1 METRPTRVV
10 NLLPAALV
18 VLGVLLLW
26 GAVQTL
32 GQTLLLITLALIIAA
47 GLNPA
52 VLWVT
57 KYRIPRGLAAALI
70 LFVVLGGTIGLVGAL
85 IPALI
90 SQLNSLI
97 SSIPAI
103 AQNVQT
109 WLVTSTASNPLLR
122 SVSESL
128 QSGDLAKQLQGLLS
142 AVPSTLLSAL
152 GATSNILNGAL
163 LGMLLLLMGFT
174 VLISPEPLLKGA
186 IAAVPNQYRDEV
198 SKALAKIGKQ
208 TAAWLTATLILSFV
222 MGLAVGLGL
231 WGLSLFGI
239 QSGNIL
245 LWSVIAGVS
254 NIIPVV
260 GSLFGLIPP
269 VLSSLSPSP
278 QNAIWVALVIFMLQQ
293 IVFNVLSPIVMSRG
307 VSLHPASLLVGV
319 LLFSGL
325 FGVIGAFLAVPFL
338 IICKALYEELYLP
351 AIGSRTVTDEDVAK
365 VLRGEILEP
374 QDTKN

>member
-1 METRPTRVV
+1 MDIRPIRVV
-10 NLLPAALV
+10 NLVPAALI

-32 GQTLLLITLALIIAA
+32 GQILLLITLALIIAA

-52 VLWVT
+52 VLWLT
-57 KYRIPRGLAAALI
+57 NHRIPRGLAAALI
-70 LFVVLGGTIGLVGAL
+70 LFVVLGGGIGLIGAL
-85 IPALI
+85 IPALV
-90 SQLNSLI
+90 SQLNSLV
-97 SSIPAI
+97 SSIPSI

-109 WLVTSTASNPLLR
+109 WLVQSTSSNPLFK

-163 LGMLLLLMGFT
+163 LGVLLLLMGFT

-186 IAAVPNQYRDEV
+186 LAAVPNHYRDEV
-198 SKALAKIGKQ
+198 SRAVAKIGKQ
-208 TAAWLTATLILSFV
+208 IAAWLTATLFLSFV
-222 MGLAVGLGL
+222 MGVAVGLGL
-231 WGLSLFGI
+231 AVLSLFGI

-245 LWSVIAGVS
+245 LWSVIAGVT

-260 GSLFGLIPP
+260 GPLFGLIPP
-269 VLSSLSPSP
+269 VLSSLSPEP
-278 QNAIWVALVIFMLQQ
+278 QNAIWVALVIFVLQQ
-293 IVFNVLSPIVMSRG
+293 IVFNVLSPIVLSRG

-319 LLFSGL
+319 LIFSGL

-351 AIGSRTVTDEDVAK
+351 AIGSKPVTDEEVAK
-365 VLRGEILEP
+365 VLRGEVLEP
-374 QDTKN
+374 IQES